1 MTRARH
7 HNPLQKPQ
15 SATAVNYIIDEKNG
29 IFYTVVYDGRL
40 ADHLYSEGRSLE
52 PALLGALSVNADDR
66 MSNAPRCTVDFAV
79 ARKGYGP
86 LVYDLTARGLARYV
100 EGCKALRPSEVQS
113 PYAQAFWQRIDAEEL
128 VPLSDDFFLAKYGRS
143 ASQMESQGRKL
154 SRSRKI
160 SPSNQPLEEAAY
172 EMIHKYVTVGG
183 ISDIRPVPLS
193 QMLSRAG
200 YAE

>member
-1 MTRARH
+1 MPRLRRR
-7 HNPLQKPQ
+7 NPLQKPT

-29 IFYTVVYDGRL
+29 IFYTVVYDARL
-40 ADHLYSEGRSLE
+40 VEQLSYRGRSLE
-52 PALLGALSVNADDR
+52 PALLGAISVNADDR
-66 MSNAPRCTVDFAV
+66 MSGAPRCTVDFAV
-79 ARKGYGP
+79 ARRGYGP
-86 LVYDLTARGLARYV
+86 LIYDLTARGLDLYV
-100 EGCKALRPSEVQS
+100 KGCKSLRPSATQS
-113 PYAQAFWQRIDAEEL
+113 PYAQAFWKRIDAEEL
-128 VPLSDDFFLAKYGRS
+128 VPLGDDFFLAKYGRS
-143 ASQMESQGRKL
+143 ASQMESRGRKM

-200 YAE
+200 YVA